1 MTWLKRED
9 ADRDMRDVNI
19 WSEEFGAETDEPIL
33 LIMGS
38 MSQGILWP
46 DEFVDR
52 LATGGRRVIRYDHRD
67 TGMSDTV
74 DFAADP
80 YTWNDIKNDVY
91 RVLDAH
97 GLDSAHLVG
106 HSAGGL
112 LAQFVAVEQPR
123 RVRSLTVIGSSPLGG
138 GEGQV
143 LMRALMGQPQPE
155 GSLPEPAP
163 EFVAFYRA
171 LMTAPPPPDERAA
184 LDGMIAEQR
193 LLHGSGLPF
202 DEAAARLLQ
211 QRIHDRARD
220 LSAVANH
227 RLAAAA
233 DPDFEP
239 MGVLHRVQAP
249 TLVVEGSHEPVK
261 RGHGAVIAEQ
271 IPQARLMIVAGMGHT
286 LPPEAHE
293 ELAAAILAHTR
304 GDTPGE

>member
-1 MTWLKRED
+1 M
-9 ADRDMRDVNI
+9 DRDVGDVNI
-19 WSEEFGAETDEPIL
+19 WSEEFGAETDVPIL

-52 LATGGRRVIRYDHRD
+52 LVAGGRRVIRYDHRD

-74 DFAADP
+74 DFAAEP
-80 YTWNDIKNDVY
+80 YTWNDIKNDIY

-112 LAQFVAVEQPR
+112 LAQLIAVEQPQ

-143 LMRALMGQPQPE
+143 LMRALLGQPQPE
-155 GSLPEPAP
+155 GSLPEPTP
-163 EFVAFYRA
+163 EFVAFYRD
-171 LMTAPPPPDERAA
+171 LMSAPPPQDERA
-184 LDGMIAEQR
+184 LIDGMIAEQG
-193 LLHGSGLPF
+193 LLHGTGLPF
-202 DEAAARLLQ
+202 DEDAARLLQ
-211 QRIHDRARD
+211 GRIHDRARD

-239 MGVLHRVQAP
+239 VGVLHRVKAP
-249 TLVVEGSHEPVK
+249 TLVIEGSHEPIK

-286 LPPEAHE
+286 LPLEVHA
-293 ELAAAILAHTR
+293 ELAAAILAHTT
-304 GDTPGE
+304 GDTAGE